1 MSNHDK
7 KRNKYNP
14 ENERVKYKYRIH
26 LRRAWKR
33 DDKTITAALKHIRE
47 YEIYTDFIGFQ
58 KFNDHIADK
67 YINNMTSANLSLS
80 FINDNIRC
88 LRDFLRWLERQRG
101 YKSKLNYNHI
111 DYLNLSN
118 NQRNTAK
125 ASEYKKAYK
134 IEQILKTIQAM
145 PVAND
150 KDKRD
155 KAIIS
160 LQALC
165 ALRVDELRAVK
176 LKSIIEEDGQYFIY
190 VSPKDMGVK
199 FAKTR
204 HAHFF
209 AVTPDITDHVITWC
223 DYLVKLGF
231 TQNDPLFPVI
241 DNRFGKNNLLE
252 KTIVKAGI
260 KSDTTIRNIF
270 KKAFTNAGYEYI
282 RPHSFRHTWA
292 RYAETQ
298 SPAFL
303 NTVRQCLGHDSI
315 DTTLNSYGQSSL
327 AEQRRVIGDV
337 KTGYV

>member
-1 MSNHDK
+1 M
-7 KRNKYNP
+7 
-14 ENERVKYKYRIH
+14 KYKYRVH
-26 LRRAWKR
+26 LRRALKR
-33 DDKTITAALKHIRE
+33 DSKTITATLKHMRE
-47 YEIYTDFIGFQ
+47 YEIFTDFAGFE

-67 YINNMTSANLSLS
+67 YIQHMTSANISLS
-80 FINDNIRC
+80 FINDNIRV

-125 ASEYKKAYK
+125 ASEYKKSYK
-134 IEQILKTIQAM
+134 IEQILKTIRAM
-145 PVAND
+145 PTASD

-176 LKSIIEEDGQYFIY
+176 LKNIIEEDGQYFIY
-190 VSPKDMGVK
+190 VTPKDVNVK

-204 HAHFF
+204 HALFL
-209 AVTPDITDHVITWC
+209 PMPQDITDNVLSWRDC
-223 DYLVKLGF
+223 LVSLGF
-231 TQNDPLFPVI
+231 TQNDPLFPKI
-241 DNRFGKNNLLE
+241 DSRFGKGNFLE
-252 KTIVKAGI
+252 KTVVREGI
-260 KSDTTIRNIF
+260 KSDTTIRDIF
-270 KKAFTNAGYEYI
+270 KRAFTSAGYEYL

-292 RYAETQ
+292 RYAESQ

-303 NTVRQCLGHDSI
+303 NTVRQCLGHNSI

-327 AEQRRVIGDV
+327 ADQRRVIANL
-337 KTGYV
+337 KTAHV